1 MALVWL
7 LIFLKDAIAQT
18 ITGTV
23 TLSSSG
29 SSTEYDLEF
38 DLSID
43 LSYGILL
50 YSLAIIFTMLL
61 TDMVVKCNKRNRHDG
76 GGYSIQYQVGQ
87 DDNYGGTGGGGGGG
101 GAAGSQVPTHS
112 EAGWDPVDCSCC
124 PEALRFRAP
133 ICISMYTKCREGW
146 KSFCLASLKRIIML
160 AVLVDFN
167 WNDIF
172 NKFCQN

>member
-87 DDNYGGTGGGGGGG
+87 DDNYGGTGGVVVVVVVVQQDHKFQHILKLVGILLI
-101 GAAGSQVPTHS
+101 V
-112 EAGWDPVDCSCC
+112 VVV
-124 PEALRFRAP
+124 LRHYDFVLQFVFQ
-133 ICISMYTKCREGW
+133 CILNVVKDGNHFVW
-146 KSFCLASLKRIIML
+146 HH
-160 AVLVDFN
+160 
-167 WNDIF
+167 
-172 NKFCQN
+172 